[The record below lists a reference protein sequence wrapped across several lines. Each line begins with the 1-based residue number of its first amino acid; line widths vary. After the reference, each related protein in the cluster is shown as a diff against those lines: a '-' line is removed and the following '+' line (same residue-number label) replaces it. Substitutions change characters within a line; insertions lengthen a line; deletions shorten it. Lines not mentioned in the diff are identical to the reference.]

1 MEDYIDSDMDQLIM
15 FYKIKYEKELDRIL
29 VDVKGNTLN
38 EKLHRALDCDEST
51 FKEIINKE
59 IWVKIRDILSN
70 INYNLI
76 MIFKC

>member
-70 INYNLI
+70 INNNLI